1 MVVVEGGGVL
11 GVAWV
16 VVMGG
21 RHWARVGVA
30 AVVGVGRVAR
40 FVLLRVIPLR
50 RRSHGGMVRPRVAVV
65 GVGGVAGAAAVERV
79 GAVVVVVSRGV
90 VVQAVV
96 AGAGGVAWAVGW
108 MAGVAAPRVA
118 LVVAAPREGAAVG
131 WMAGV
136 AAPRVALVVAAP
148 RAGAAMAV
156 RGVGVAGVALVVAGC
171 TWWQWEVRRGS
182 NLDTLGLMAV

>member
-11 GVAWV
+11 GVVWV

-21 RHWARVGVA
+21 RHWARVGVV

-40 FVLLRVIPLR
+40 FILLRVIPLR
-50 RRSHGGMVRPRVAVV
+50 RQSHGGMVRPRVAVV

-96 AGAGGVAWAVGW
+96 AGAVGVAWAVGW

-118 LVVAAPREGAAVG
+118 LVVAAPRAGAAV
-131 WMAGV
+131 
-136 AAPRVALVVAAP
+136 
-148 RAGAAMAV
+148 AV

-171 TWWQWEVRRGS
+171 TWWQGEVRRGS